1 VPIQIFTPRARL
13 AKLFAGNLVLVAVG
27 IWLLTAGFSVLF
39 DIAGAAC
46 VVAFGLGLVF
56 FGSRLIRPVPVLQ
69 IDGFG
74 VTDRSSA
81 VALGLLRWEEI
92 AGVKIG
98 AVEVNGRSR
107 RMLGIYPVPTADP
120 LRRANPVKA
129 FLLRANM
136 RMGLS
141 PVTIAE
147 SSLPFSLE
155 TAIEQMRRFWPNL
168 AVGST
173 VDPMG

>member
-1 VPIQIFTPRARL
+1 
-13 AKLFAGNLVLVAVG
+13 
-27 IWLLTAGFSVLF
+27 
-39 DIAGAAC
+39 
-46 VVAFGLGLVF
+46 
-56 FGSRLIRPVPVLQ
+56 
-69 IDGFG
+69 
-74 VTDRSSA
+74 
-81 VALGLLRWEEI
+81 
-92 AGVKIG
+92 
-98 AVEVNGRSR
+98 
-107 RMLGIYPVPTADP
+107 
-120 LRRANPVKA
+120 VKA